1 MNGNHKR
8 LRRERESPRE
18 KERVARRRR
27 DKHTG
32 GRSRKRARGRRIYRL
47 PELLRFVGVKH
58 RRSTLMYHR
67 RAEKAQR
74 DACFAA
80 ASRQK
85 SAREEDDRR
94 RQETRM
100 SREYL
105 TDLTELRIAVA
116 MDHTIRRSSTE
127 IDANRVWIAALI
139 SKNSQTSPED

>member
-1 MNGNHKR
+1 
-8 LRRERESPRE
+8 
-18 KERVARRRR
+18 
-27 DKHTG
+27 
-32 GRSRKRARGRRIYRL
+32 
-47 PELLRFVGVKH
+47 
-58 RRSTLMYHR
+58 MYHR

-105 TDLTELRIAVA
+105 TDLTELRIAAA
-116 MDHTIRRSSTE
+116 MDHAIRRSSTE

-139 SKNSQTSPED
+139 SKNSQTSPEED